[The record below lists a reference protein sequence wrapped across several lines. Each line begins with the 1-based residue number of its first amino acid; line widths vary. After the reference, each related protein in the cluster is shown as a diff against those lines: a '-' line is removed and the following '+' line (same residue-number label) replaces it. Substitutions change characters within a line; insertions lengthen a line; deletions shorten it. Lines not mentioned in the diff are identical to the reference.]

1 MNTTVDFETAKQL
14 SKAGLPQPGYPIPSQ
29 SEVVGKLFYSPAG
42 NKFLG
47 CWQEADNSITLQ
59 PFLHNK
65 EIDGVINVVFA
76 PTALEIIEQMP
87 IGTLIKK
94 HDDCDWTCWF
104 PIGQNMGDYRSD
116 KCPHKAAALAYIAW
130 KKWLKN
136 D

>member
-14 SKAGLPQPGYPIPSQ
+14 QGAGFVQPELKKWGLYWCYDNICAVSHIFTDGRVELIRPIMRDI
-29 SEVVGKLFYSPAG
+29 ELTGKQF
-42 NKFLG
+42 
-47 CWQEADNSITLQ
+47 DRITTY
-59 PFLHNK
+59 
-65 EIDGVINVVFA
+65 A